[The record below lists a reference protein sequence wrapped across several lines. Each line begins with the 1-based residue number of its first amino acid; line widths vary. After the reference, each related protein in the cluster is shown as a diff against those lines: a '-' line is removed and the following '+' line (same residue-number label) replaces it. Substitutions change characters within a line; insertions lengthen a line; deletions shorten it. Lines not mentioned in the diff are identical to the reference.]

1 MLVRLHK
8 FMAACGVASR
18 RKCEEMIE
26 QGKVAVNGRRVTE
39 LGAKIDPTIDEVTVS
54 RRRIT
59 QPRRVVLIM
68 NKPKGIVT
76 TMNDERGRRQVTEFL
91 PELDVT
97 VKPVGRLDKDSEGL
111 LVFTNDGDLAA
122 LLTHP
127 KHLVSK
133 TYRVVVEGL
142 VDDEKIDKLRAGIW
156 VPLDRGSHKGR
167 KTRPAIIDAVGR
179 DPKAKKTSI
188 EITIQEGRK
197 RQIRAMFEAIGHSVT
212 ELKRTRFGSI
222 SLGKLPP
229 GACKMLSKSEVDRL
243 ESSAT
248 PAPAIRAAR

>member
-8 FMAACGVASR
+8 FMASCGVASR
-18 RKCEEMIE
+18 RKCEEFIE
-26 QGKVAVNGRRVTE
+26 QGKVTVNGRRVTE
-39 LGAKIDPTIDEVTVS
+39 LGTKIDPEVDEVTVS

-59 QPRRVVLIM
+59 RPRRVVLAM

-111 LVFTNDGDLAA
+111 LLFTNDGDLAA

-127 KHLVSK
+127 RHLVPK
-133 TYRVVVEGL
+133 TYRVVVQGL
-142 VDDEKIDKLRAGIW
+142 VEEAKLDKLRGGLWI
-156 VPLDRGSHKGR
+156 PIDRDSHKGR
-167 KTRPAIIDAVGR
+167 KTMPAVLGSVGL
-179 DPKAKKTSI
+179 DHKANRTTV

-197 RQIRAMFEAIGHSVT
+197 RQIRAMFDAIGHTVV
-212 ELKRTRFGSI
+212 ELKRTRFGPI
-222 SLGKLPP
+222 TLGKLPP
-229 GACKMLSKSEVDRL
+229 GGCKMLSKSEVDRL
-243 ESSAT
+243 ESSAK
-248 PAPAIRAAR
+248 ASAL